1 MSAFEIASAVSLP
14 PSPIMTDK
22 MGDSKLN
29 LVEINSL
36 IEKASPE
43 YSDFKD
49 NSG

>member
-1 MSAFEIASAVSLP
+1 MENARAVSLP

-22 MGDSKLN
+22 IGDSKLN
-29 LVEINSL
+29 LLDINSL
-36 IEKASPE
+36 IEYARPE